1 MSEVLVFQNFEDN
14 TQISEN
20 CDGIAIGAFEEGGI

>member
-20 CDGIAIGAFEEGGI
+20 CDGNAIGAFE